1 MPARNAYHFRTDWTF
16 KAPLERVWPVIVDIE
31 KWPRWWTDF
40 RKVRI
45 RAGDGRSIGSIFDC
59 ETRST
64 LPYTLKYSLEL
75 IKAQELKNIE
85 LRATGDLV
93 GTGRWE
99 FSAPRPG
106 QSLATYYWDVATTK
120 SILNLLAPLARGLFA
135 KAHEQIM
142 ERGYRAL
149 RPYVEK
155 AAT

>member
-1 MPARNAYHFRTDWTF
+1 
-16 KAPLERVWPVIVDIE
+16 
-31 KWPRWWTDF
+31 
-40 RKVRI
+40 
-45 RAGDGRSIGSIFDC
+45 
-59 ETRST
+59 
-64 LPYTLKYSLEL
+64 L
-75 IKAQELKNIE
+75 ITAQEWKSIE

-99 FSAPRPG
+99 FSNPRPSE
-106 QSLATYYWDVATTK
+106 SLATYYWDVASTK
-120 SILNLLAPLARGLFA
+120 PILNLLAPLARGLFA